1 MLQPKDTDWLNDYK
15 KPTSDLKTHIAWK
28 WEDGKSVFHANGK
41 QKKAEVAILISDKI
55 DLKIKKIT
63 RDREGHYIMI
73 KGSIQEKD
81 ITIVTIYAP
90 NIGAP
95 QYIRQTL
102 TDIKGEIDSNTITV
116 GDFTTHSHQWTDHQ
130 NRKLVRK
137 HKS

>member
-1 MLQPKDTDWLNDYK
+1 MLQPNDIDKWNKDKNKTHIYAIYK

-102 TDIKGEIDSNTITV
+102 TDIKGETDSNTII
-116 GDFTTHSHQWTDHQ
+116 S
-130 NRKLVRK
+130 RKF
-137 HKS
+137 